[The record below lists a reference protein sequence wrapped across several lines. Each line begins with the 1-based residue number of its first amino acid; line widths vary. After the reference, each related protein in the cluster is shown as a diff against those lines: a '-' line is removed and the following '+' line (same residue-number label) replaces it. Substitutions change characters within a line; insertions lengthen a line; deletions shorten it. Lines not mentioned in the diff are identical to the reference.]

1 MRLLQET
8 FNKDDKETER
18 IIDEQEIA
26 TESLIESSITEENK
40 LHYELEIEVEL
51 STLKTIWLAIV
62 TSSNF
67 LFLSTNSP

>member
-51 STLKTIWLAIV
+51 STLKTI
-62 TSSNF
+62 
-67 LFLSTNSP
+67 

>member
-40 LHYELEIEVEL
+40 LHYELEIEVRV
-51 STLKTIWLAIV
+51 I
-62 TSSNF
+62 
-67 LFLSTNSP
+67 NSQDNLTCNCHFK